1 MSVGG
6 LSSSDLRNS
15 LRVDA
20 KLLQVVPHQAD
31 HLQLLTVD
39 AQKEAAGKAELPI
52 PSHAV
57 QNPISSLAT
66 HALSRYRQEFEEV
79 KQLGKGGFGE
89 VWMCR
94 NRLDGQCYA
103 IKKIQLDSSN
113 ETLNRKML
121 REVKTLSGL
130 HHQSIVRYYQAWI
143 ESRQG
148 ECGIEEDREFS
159 DSSTRSSSSQ
169 GSDLVEDSIFDAQ
182 FLADI
187 KLKSLQGD
195 RAHAAQGRAA
205 ASREGVQASWSDGY
219 TESESLEESEAV
231 EEKNA
236 SKSQAPRPA
245 SGKQLL
251 EVQVLYIQMEYC
263 EKTLSE
269 VIAYE
274 RLYEAPERLWNLF
287 RQIVS
292 GVAYIHSRGIVHRD
306 LKPKNIFLDFSGDI
320 KIGDL
325 GLARFSQIKGEHED
339 GEEAH
344 ENLVSAASGSL
355 EGDDTSANVGTML
368 YLAPEVMDSVSS
380 VSDQSKRDVYALGI
394 ILFEMWSA
402 FATTMERITSIDRLR
417 RLESFPQGF
426 EAQQVKAN
434 RRNVCQLI
442 RWLIN
447 AEPTTRPTA
456 LQVLDSEL
464 LPRTMLESELHQV
477 LPAASL
483 PP

>member
-1 MSVGG
+1 
-6 LSSSDLRNS
+6 
-15 LRVDA
+15 
-20 KLLQVVPHQAD
+20 
-31 HLQLLTVD
+31 
-39 AQKEAAGKAELPI
+39 
-52 PSHAV
+52 
-57 QNPISSLAT
+57 
-66 HALSRYRQEFEEV
+66 RYRQEFEEV

-148 ECGIEEDREFS
+148 ECGIEEDR
-159 DSSTRSSSSQ
+159 D
-169 GSDLVEDSIFDAQ
+169 
-182 FLADI
+182 
-187 KLKSLQGD
+187 
-195 RAHAAQGRAA
+195 
-205 ASREGVQASWSDGY
+205 
-219 TESESLEESEAV
+219 
-231 EEKNA
+231 
-236 SKSQAPRPA
+236 
-245 SGKQLL
+245 KQLL

-292 GVAYIHSRGIVHRD
+292 GVAYIHSKGIVHRD